1 MKKVV
6 RLSESELVR
15 LARKV
20 IKEQSSYDGDPVEL
34 YKMYS
39 RMIESEMRNIDHSIE
54 ELSAMKEDI
63 MMNEDLN
70 EEDKNDLESEIDY
83 YLNNLGS

>member
-1 MKKVV
+1 
-6 RLSESELVR
+6 
-15 LARKV
+15 
-20 IKEQSSYDGDPVEL
+20 
-34 YKMYS
+34 
-39 RMIESEMRNIDHSIE
+39 
-54 ELSAMKEDI
+54 MKEDI

>member
-1 MKKVV
+1 MKRIKKLTELDLNRIVKKVV
-6 RLSESELVR
+6 N
-15 LARKV
+15 
-20 IKEQSSYDGDPVEL
+20 EQSPYDGDPIEL

-39 RMIESEMRNIDHSIE
+39 RMIESEIRNINHSIE